1 MVVINV
7 LEEEPVRDADH
18 LLLNM
23 LNVMATPH
31 TGYMT
36 RDEYELQIPDIFEQ
50 TFSYMVGNLT
60 DAVSLDVLSNRS

>member
-7 LEEEPVRDADH
+7 LEEKPVRDADH

-36 RDEYELQIPDIFEQ
+36 RDEYEL
-50 TFSYMVGNLT
+50 
-60 DAVSLDVLSNRS
+60 